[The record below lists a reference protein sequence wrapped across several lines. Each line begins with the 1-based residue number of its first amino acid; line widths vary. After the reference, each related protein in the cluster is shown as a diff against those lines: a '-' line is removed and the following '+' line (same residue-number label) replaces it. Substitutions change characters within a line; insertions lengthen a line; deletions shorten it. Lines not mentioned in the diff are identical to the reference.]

1 MAAII
6 EGQRTIR
13 IRSRRQ
19 GAPRSH
25 RHLGRSRIHY
35 LHVWVV

>member
-1 MAAII
+1 LPDLIKVAII
-6 EGQRTIR
+6 EGQRTTR

-25 RHLGRSRIHY
+25 RHL
-35 LHVWVV
+35 